1 MVMSGVRALLDV
13 DVPTAQLFSTPTIAG
28 LGEALARFAAS
39 KGGLAAIPLAG
50 YTADQLAT
58 GVPCS
63 LSQEQMI
70 ALHRMQPDSVAYN
83 VHDAMSLHGDVD
95 EAVLEAALAA
105 LARRHASLRTHFVE
119 RDGTVLQAVLP
130 AGDPRA
136 TVRLQRC
143 SLPAGLD
150 ADQRA
155 LQAELARLIA
165 QPYALIGGGVPLR
178 IYLLAAGEARVL
190 LLSAPC
196 DQVTHPRPTVPAL
209 SLLVDIAEGR
219 DANMCWSASISAFA
233 ACFLRPDKP
242 CSTECRGG
250 WCSDGWSMGVLYRE
264 LAAMYN
270 ALRRGGPAAELPA
283 LPIQYADYS
292 AWQRVRIGSSELDA
306 QRAYWRQQLADA
318 PPLLELPTDFS
329 RPAVFSGRGAS
340 VPVAVPAALAKG
352 LRALAASCGATTF
365 MALLAVWQV
374 AGPLAGRLC
383 MPGCLQCRHVFLC
396 LSTQSNPGACC
407 AAGAAQPVQPH
418 QGRGVGH
425 SFCQPQQA

>member
-1 MVMSGVRALLDV
+1 M
-13 DVPTAQLFSTPTIAG
+13 
-28 LGEALARFAAS
+28 
-39 KGGLAAIPLAG
+39 
-50 YTADQLAT
+50 
-58 GVPCS
+58 
-63 LSQEQMI
+63 
-70 ALHRMQPDSVAYN
+70 
-83 VHDAMSLHGDVD
+83 
-95 EAVLEAALAA
+95 
-105 LARRHASLRTHFVE
+105 
-119 RDGTVLQAVLP
+119 
-130 AGDPRA
+130 
-136 TVRLQRC
+136 
-143 SLPAGLD
+143 
-150 ADQRA
+150 
-155 LQAELARLIA
+155 
-165 QPYALIGGGVPLR
+165 
-178 IYLLAAGEARVL
+178 
-190 LLSAPC
+190 
-196 DQVTHPRPTVPAL
+196 THPRPTVPAS
-209 SLLVDIAEGR
+209 SLLLDIAEGR
-219 DANMCWSASISAFA
+219 DADMCWSASIFTLA
-233 ACFLRPDKP
+233 ACFQRPFEP

-264 LAAMYN
+264 LAAVYN

-292 AWQRVRIGSSELDA
+292 AWQRARIGSSELNA